1 MPEGGDQEP
10 SEVLATR
17 TPEPPAPE
25 TQSPV
30 RIVVKMARPFA
41 FLMTC
46 GVLLGKSREVQRD
59 GWTHF
64 WWNVFEDLLLCRGAV
79 GNGGCRFFCV
89 EAILCTGRLAGV

>member
-10 SEVLATR
+10 SEVLATK

-46 GVLLGKSREVQRD
+46 VVLLRSSDDALGD

-64 WWNVFEDLLLCRGAV
+64 WWNVFKDLLLCRGAV
-79 GNGGCRFFCV
+79 GSGGCRFFLV
-89 EAILCTGRLAGV
+89 EAIFWTGG